1 MGTNTERVVVQVVV
15 QGSKQLDTLKNKTNK
30 ASTGV
35 LGLSNNFVK
44 LGASVLGAIA
54 TFRQIS
60 RLISSTLK
68 TFTQFEFEMA
78 RVKAMT
84 NATDKEF
91 KKLNSSAQQL
101 GRTTFFTAAQVA
113 GLQVNLS
120 KLGFTTEEVLNA
132 QEAILLLSTA
142 ASEDLARS
150 ATVVGAAIR
159 GFNEDAS
166 EAARFA
172 DVMAVA
178 FTSTAL
184 DLEKF
189 QTSMTKVSSIAAM
202 LGFTFEE
209 TTAFLGA
216 LTDAGIEASI
226 AGTALRQIL
235 LFLGDPTSDLSKT
248 IGMTV
253 NSGEDFIVALEKM
266 NEKGVRL
273 DDILKV
279 VNRRQVVAFNRF
291 LNSTEAIK
299 GLTFE
304 MNNATG
310 ASEEMAGV
318 MDKTTRGAFKR
329 LTSAWEGLIISV
341 LDGTGKFSKSVQ
353 TVVDG
358 ITRILNKFSDA
369 NKTLEDEALE
379 KQTNIIKEARK
390 LQEKEGGKLSDILKQ
405 QAREISKGIERIEI
419 EAAGLGGIEKAKDRL
434 DELNATKF
442 LAKETGNELTKQQEK
457 ELENLE
463 ILFHF
468 YKREKIVLEELNT
481 EIDKTIDLE
490 KKKKEEDEAEI
501 IIQRSLINQQ
511 EILLTAAKNMPERT
525 EQEIAAKNKKI
536 KTIETE
542 IDRLKKLG
550 LEEEKFMSPKEERD
564 YQFVTYEKLIEPDL
578 KAEAKREEIRQAT
591 ITGARTV
598 ADTIFQIESQNAER
612 RFKKEQDL
620 LKTRLESGTISQEQY
635 EDQIDRLNKQQFNQE
650 KRANLGQAAMDT
662 ALNIIEV
669 FPDPIKMGL
678 AALVGGAQMSVIGA
692 QQYARGGMVHGNSHA
707 NGGEKFAVGGRVVE
721 LEGGE
726 AVINKRSTSMFRSQ
740 LSAMN
745 AAGGGVKFADGGLLN
760 MPSFATNQFNAVGM
774 NGLTGAMSQGGRV
787 YVLESDITNTQN
799 NVSLIQSQAGF

>member
-44 LGASVLGAIA
+44 LGASVLGAIT

-60 RLISSTLK
+60 RLISNVLK

-150 ATVVGAAIR
+150 ASVVGAAIR

-189 QTSMTKVSSIAAM
+189 ATSMTKVSSIAEM

-235 LFLGDPTSDLSKT
+235 LFLGDPTSNLSRT

-253 NSGEDFIVALEKM
+253 SSGEEFIVALEKM
-266 NEKGVRL
+266 REKGVRL

-299 GLTFE
+299 GLTLE

-310 ASEEMAGV
+310 ASEEMASV
-318 MDKTTRGAFKR
+318 MDETTRGAFKR

-358 ITRILNKFSDA
+358 ITRILNKFADA

-379 KQTNIIKEARK
+379 RQTKIIKEARK
-390 LQEKEGGKLSDILKQ
+390 QASEEGSLLSDIL
-405 QAREISKGIERIEI
+405 ISQVSNTKNALATLEKDVQSVVPV
-419 EAAGLGGIEKAKDRL
+419 GGIDEARKRL
-434 DELNATKF
+434 DELMTSSVRKMTEEQ
-442 LAKETGNELTKQQEK
+442 KEEMSTLMA
-457 ELENLE
+457 LL
-463 ILFHF
+463 HV
-468 YKREKIVLEELNT
+468 YDREKIVLEGLNT
-481 EIDKTIDLE
+481 EVEKTIELE

-525 EQEIAAKNKKI
+525 EKEIAAKNKKI

-620 LKTRLESGTISQEQY
+620 LKTRLESGIISQEQY

-692 QQYARGGMVHGNSHA
+692 QQYARGGMVHGKSHA

>member
-1 MGTNTERVVVQVVV
+1 MR
-15 QGSKQLDTLKNKTNK
+15 
-30 ASTGV
+30 
-35 LGLSNNFVK
+35 
-44 LGASVLGAIA
+44 
-54 TFRQIS
+54 
-60 RLISSTLK
+60 
-68 TFTQFEFEMA
+68 
-78 RVKAMT
+78 
-84 NATDKEF
+84 
-91 KKLNSSAQQL
+91 
-101 GRTTFFTAAQVA
+101 
-113 GLQVNLS
+113 
-120 KLGFTTEEVLNA
+120 
-132 QEAILLLSTA
+132 
-142 ASEDLARS
+142 
-150 ATVVGAAIR
+150 
-159 GFNEDAS
+159 
-166 EAARFA
+166 
-172 DVMAVA
+172 
-178 FTSTAL
+178 
-184 DLEKF
+184 
-189 QTSMTKVSSIAAM
+189 
-202 LGFTFEE
+202 
-209 TTAFLGA
+209 
-216 LTDAGIEASI
+216 
-226 AGTALRQIL
+226 
-235 LFLGDPTSDLSKT
+235 
-248 IGMTV
+248 
-253 NSGEDFIVALEKM
+253 
-266 NEKGVRL
+266 EKGVRL

-299 GLTFE
+299 GLTLE

-310 ASEEMAGV
+310 ASEEMASV
-318 MDKTTRGAFKR
+318 MDETTRGAFKR

-358 ITRILNKFSDA
+358 ITRILNKFADA

-379 KQTNIIKEARK
+379 RQTKIIKEARK
-390 LQEKEGGKLSDILKQ
+390 QASEEGSLLSDIL
-405 QAREISKGIERIEI
+405 ISQVSNTKNALATLEKDVQSVVPV
-419 EAAGLGGIEKAKDRL
+419 GGIDEARKRL
-434 DELNATKF
+434 DELMTSSVRKMTEEQ
-442 LAKETGNELTKQQEK
+442 KEEMSTLMA
-457 ELENLE
+457 LL
-463 ILFHF
+463 HV
-468 YKREKIVLEELNT
+468 YDREKIVLEGLNT
-481 EIDKTIDLE
+481 EVEKTIELE

-525 EQEIAAKNKKI
+525 EKEIAAKNKKI

-620 LKTRLESGTISQEQY
+620 LKTRLESGIISQEQY

-692 QQYARGGMVHGNSHA
+692 QQYARGGMVHGKSHA

>member
-44 LGASVLGAIA
+44 LGASVLGAIT

-60 RLISSTLK
+60 RLISNVLK

-150 ATVVGAAIR
+150 ASVVGAAIR

-189 QTSMTKVSSIAAM
+189 ATSMTKVSSIAEM

-235 LFLGDPTSDLSKT
+235 LFLGDPTSNLSRT

-253 NSGEDFIVALEKM
+253 SSGEEFIVALEKM
-266 NEKGVRL
+266 REKGVRL

-299 GLTFE
+299 GLTLE

-310 ASEEMAGV
+310 ASEEMASV
-318 MDKTTRGAFKR
+318 MDETTRGAFKR

-358 ITRILNKFSDA
+358 ITRILNKFADA

-379 KQTNIIKEARK
+379 RQTKIIKEARK
-390 LQEKEGGKLSDILKQ
+390 QASEEGSLLSDIL
-405 QAREISKGIERIEI
+405 ISQVSNTKNALATLEKDVQSVVPV
-419 EAAGLGGIEKAKDRL
+419 GGIDEARKRL
-434 DELNATKF
+434 DELMTSSVRKMTEEQ
-442 LAKETGNELTKQQEK
+442 KEEMSTLMA
-457 ELENLE
+457 LL
-463 ILFHF
+463 HV
-468 YKREKIVLEELNT
+468 YDREKIVLEGLNT
-481 EIDKTIDLE
+481 EVE
-490 KKKKEEDEAEI
+490 
-501 IIQRSLINQQ
+501 
-511 EILLTAAKNMPERT
+511 
-525 EQEIAAKNKKI
+525 
-536 KTIETE
+536 KTIE
-542 IDRLKKLG
+542 L
-550 LEEEKFMSPKEERD
+550 
-564 YQFVTYEKLIEPDL
+564 
-578 KAEAKREEIRQAT
+578 
-591 ITGARTV
+591 
-598 ADTIFQIESQNAER
+598 
-612 RFKKEQDL
+612 
-620 LKTRLESGTISQEQY
+620 
-635 EDQIDRLNKQQFNQE
+635 E
-650 KRANLGQAAMDT
+650 KR
-662 ALNIIEV
+662 
-669 FPDPIKMGL
+669 K
-678 AALVGGAQMSVIGA
+678 
-692 QQYARGGMVHGNSHA
+692 RGG
-707 NGGEKFAVGGRVVE
+707 
-721 LEGGE
+721 
-726 AVINKRSTSMFRSQ
+726 
-740 LSAMN
+740 
-745 AAGGGVKFADGGLLN
+745 
-760 MPSFATNQFNAVGM
+760 
-774 NGLTGAMSQGGRV
+774 
-787 YVLESDITNTQN
+787 
-799 NVSLIQSQAGF
+799 